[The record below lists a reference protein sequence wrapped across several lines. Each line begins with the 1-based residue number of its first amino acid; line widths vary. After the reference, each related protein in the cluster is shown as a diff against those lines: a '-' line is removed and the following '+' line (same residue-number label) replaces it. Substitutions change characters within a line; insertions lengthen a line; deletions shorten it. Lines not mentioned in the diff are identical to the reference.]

1 VIFLFTPSTTV
12 ATIKIFQLVNDF
24 MWGGATAFTV
34 SVVGVSVLVLV
45 IVWTISGRRVGLQRT

>member
-1 VIFLFTPSTTV
+1 MLSVV
-12 ATIKIFQLVNDF
+12 

-45 IVWTISGRRVGLQRT
+45 IVWTISGRRVGLQKT